1 MSNSPPRSLARHG
14 RIARSGAS
22 WPPTPITGACTS
34 STRRRERSREADAE
48 QPREGDDRAVPA
60 PRTPSGV
67 SPHPPSPGGTV
78 PVERWEIEAR
88 LNRSRASLLETYAAM
103 SAAERSRPAT
113 NSALNAE
120 VEWTAG
126 DHFLHI
132 IDPEQQIVEAIRRQV
147 AGEEFPYPVLFDAEG
162 NRLSSDV
169 FLPIIH
175 ARNDTWLADH
185 HDLTFD
191 QIVALGAEV
200 RARVLKLL

>member
-1 MSNSPPRSLARHG
+1 M
-14 RIARSGAS
+14 
-22 WPPTPITGACTS
+22 
-34 STRRRERSREADAE
+34 
-48 QPREGDDRAVPA
+48 
-60 PRTPSGV
+60 
-67 SPHPPSPGGTV
+67 
-78 PVERWEIEAR
+78 ERWEIEAR

-200 RARVLKLL
+200 RARVLKLLSELTVEQLAEPLRNMPWSVFAANIGELFMLVAQHGESHYSQAIKGVEARSAPA